1 MAHGRL
7 PRLAT
12 RQRKESEMSFKLS
25 DFNERT
31 QKQIQRQLH
40 DDISARY
47 DRQVAELESNP
58 SHAPLEAKKVQGQ
71 HRGRVLDEDNDS
83 DYLGDMNFDIEKLY
97 EAYLRTGSVHRAA
110 TEFNTTG
117 ETVRQKLIKA
127 GKKLIRSK
135 WTDGEIQ
142 AVKRAYAS
150 PTGFD
155 LPLLAKMIGR
165 TYDGVA
171 CKADE
176 LGLCSERGKQIVT
189 ARARENISLAQKEV
203 NSRPGVVEKRAQ
215 MVSAHH
221 KAHGHPRGMLGKTH
235 SQSARDAISAGN
247 TGKVPTPESKILR
260 MKTRLARYGTMSP
273 NVKRGSWKAAWRVI
287 GGIRKFYRSAWEANY
302 ARYLEYQKQHGLIKD
317 WKHETETFWF
327 DGIARGC
334 VCYLPDFKITNN
346 DGTVEFHEVKGWM
359 DARSKTKIRRMAK
372 YHPTVQLKVFDSKWY
387 RANSRNLAGLIRE
400 WE

>member
-1 MAHGRL
+1 
-7 PRLAT
+7 
-12 RQRKESEMSFKLS
+12 MSFKLT

-40 DDISARY
+40 DDVSARY
-47 DRQVAELESNP
+47 SRQVAELESNP
-58 SHAPLEAKKVQGQ
+58 SHAPLETKEVQRSD
-71 HRGRVLDEDNDS
+71 RGRVLDEDNDS

-150 PTGFD
+150 PIGFN

-165 TYDGVA
+165 TYAGVA
-171 CKADE
+171 GKADD

-189 ARARENISLAQKEV
+189 ASARENMSRAQKEV
-203 NSRPGVVEKRAQ
+203 SSRPGVVEKRAERLAA
-215 MVSAHH
+215 SR
-221 KAHGHPRGMLGKTH
+221 KKNGHPRGMLGKTH
-235 SQSARDAISAGN
+235 AQSARDAISAGN
-247 TGKVPTPESKILR
+247 TGTVRPMEMTVRSMQTKMV
-260 MKTRLARYGTMSP
+260 RYGTMSP
-273 NVKRGSWKAAWRVI
+273 NVKRGSWKAAWRII

-327 DGIARGC
+327 DGISRGC

-372 YHPTVQLKVFDSKWY
+372 YHPTVKLKVFDSKWY